1 MKKNQL
7 ARNLLPKIIAPKFKV
22 KGFIL
27 NEYELR
33 SLQVEVAKGNLK
45 DKISVIDMQTKQKVY
60 ILENG
65 ILSDK
70 LTSNALGIA
79 SKYALELMNLKNIK
93 KII

>member
-1 MKKNQL
+1 MKKQII
-7 ARNLLPKIIAPKFKV
+7 REMLPKIKAPKFKV

-33 SLQVEVAKGNLK
+33 SLQVEVAKGNLQGG
-45 DKISVIDMQTKQKVY
+45 ICVIDMETGQKVY

-79 SKYALELMNLKNIK
+79 SKYALELMTFKNIK
-93 KII
+93 KI

>member
-1 MKKNQL
+1 M
-7 ARNLLPKIIAPKFKV
+7 LPKIKAPKFKV
-22 KGFIL
+22 NGYIL

-33 SLQVEVAKGNLK
+33 CLQVEVAKGNLQS
-45 DKISVIDMQTKQKVY
+45 KISVIDMETKQKVY

-70 LTSNALGIA
+70 LTSNALGIS

-93 KII
+93 KI

>member
-1 MKKNQL
+1 MKIK
-7 ARNLLPKIIAPKFKV
+7 RNMLPKIKAPKFKV
-22 KGFIL
+22 KGYIL

-33 SLQVEVAKGNLK
+33 CLQVEVAKSNLNC
-45 DKISVIDMQTKQKVY
+45 KISVIDMETKQKVY

-93 KII
+93 KI